1 MRIIAGE
8 RRGLTLKTLPG
19 LTFRPT
25 LGRARES
32 LFGILT
38 PALPEARVLDLF
50 AGSGALGLEALS
62 RGANSALFIE
72 NSPAAAKVIEANI
85 ARAHYEDRCHVH
97 LGDFLD
103 IGKRVA
109 SGAEFDLVFA
119 DPPYLQGFALQVLE
133 LVAERQLLSAAGYLA
148 LEFEKRETPA
158 EVPGELQV
166 IREKK
171 FGATMI
177 WILRRTV

>member
-19 LTFRPT
+19 TAYRPT

-38 PALPEARVLDLF
+38 PAVPEARVLDLF

-62 RGANSALFIE
+62 RGADSTLFVE

-85 ARAHYEDRCHVH
+85 AKARYQERCHIH
-97 LGDFLD
+97 LGDFRD

-119 DPPYLQGFALQVLE
+119 DPPYLQGFPPQVIE
-133 LVAERQLLSAAGYLA
+133 LVAERSLLSAKGYFA
-148 LEFEKRETPA
+148 LEFEVRETPD
-158 EVPGELQV
+158 VIPVELEV

-171 FGATMI
+171 FGASWI
-177 WILRRTV
+177 WIMRRKL